1 MSVITLFFAETENC
15 VDRHANKNPESV
27 ALIWEKD
34 EPGSHETVTYRWV
47 YFRNYAQ
54 GWIWWWVWGCVHPSS
69 LGRGRGCQLTQFH
82 FLVLHGQSQP
92 LFCGLSYFI
101 TAVLNIR

>member
-1 MSVITLFFAETENC
+1 MIRLMSVITLFLAETENC
-15 VDRHANKNPESV
+15 LDRHANKNPESV

-54 GWIWWWVWGCVHPSS
+54 GWIPGGCWVVCTLLA
-69 LGRGRGCQLTQFH
+69 LGEGG
-82 FLVLHGQSQP
+82 V
-92 LFCGLSYFI
+92 
-101 TAVLNIR
+101 AN